1 MTNQNHSPY
10 RGIIS
15 CRDPETPTE
24 RRVNT
29 SLDCIPCLVRQ
40 VLDATR
46 MVSAD
51 QTLRTDMVRQMLRWA
66 STMDLDQ
73 PPPVLAQRLH
83 RRLREVSGKA
93 DPYQTVKASQ
103 NRMAMALATELRAK
117 VQSARDP
124 LTMAVRLAIAGNV
137 IDLGAKSRV
146 TKTDVLQAVEKALA
160 EPLYGDLSQFRRTAV
175 RARRILYLA
184 DNAGEIFFDRLLV
197 EVLSPQRVTL
207 AVRGAPVLNDA
218 TAADARAAGL
228 AEICEVID
236 NGSDAPGTLL
246 EDCSRGFRQRF
257 RAADMIIAKGQG
269 NYETLSE
276 APGNIFFLFKVKC
289 PVIAAHTGIP
299 LGAQVLGRPRHGA
312 RQAGVRSP
320 AG

>member
-1 MTNQNHSPY
+1 M
-10 RGIIS
+10 
-15 CRDPETPTE
+15 
-24 RRVNT
+24 NT

-46 MVSAD
+46 RVSAD
-51 QTLRTDMVRQMLRWA
+51 PVLQTDMVREMLRWA
-66 STMDLDQ
+66 SKMDLDQ

-83 RRLREVSGKA
+83 RRLREVSGVA
-93 DPYQTVKASQ
+93 DPYLTVKASQ
-103 NRMAMALATELRAK
+103 NCMAMAVATDLRVK
-117 VQSARDP
+117 VRAAQSP

-137 IDLGAKSRV
+137 IDLGAKTRV
-146 TKTDVLQAVEKALA
+146 TKLDVLRAVEQALA
-160 EPLYGDLSQFRRTAV
+160 EPVYGELEQFRRAAG
-175 RARRILYLA
+175 RAGRILYLA

-197 EVLSPQRVTL
+197 EALSPQRVTL

-257 RAADMIIAKGQG
+257 SAADMIIAKGQG

-289 PVIAAHTGIP
+289 PVIAAHTGMP
-299 LGAQVLGRPRHGA
+299 EGAQVLA
-312 RQAGVRSP
+312 RKPTKKSTAHSP
-320 AG
+320 AAGLEAKTQT

>member
-1 MTNQNHSPY
+1 
-10 RGIIS
+10 
-15 CRDPETPTE
+15 
-24 RRVNT
+24 
-29 SLDCIPCLVRQ
+29 
-40 VLDATR
+40 
-46 MVSAD
+46 MVAAD
-51 QTLRTDMVRQMLRWA
+51 HTLRTDMVRQMLRWA
-66 STMDLDQ
+66 SAMDLDQ

-93 DPYQTVKASQ
+93 DPYRALKASQ
-103 NRMAMALATELRAK
+103 NRMANRLATGLRAK
-117 VQSARDP
+117 VRWAPDP
-124 LTMAVRLAIAGNV
+124 LRMAVRLAIAGNV

-146 TKTDVLQAVEKALA
+146 SETEVLQAVEKALA
-160 EPLYGDLSQFRRTAV
+160 EPLYGGLRQFRRTAD

-218 TAADARAAGL
+218 TAADARAAGFG
-228 AEICEVID
+228 EICEVID

-246 EDCSRGFRQRF
+246 QDCSRGFRQRF

-276 APGNIFFLFKVKC
+276 VPGNIFFLFKVKC
-289 PVIAAHTGIP
+289 PVIAAHAAMP
-299 LGAQVLGRPRHGA
+299 VGAQVLGRPRHAA
-312 RQAGVRSP
+312 R
-320 AG
+320 